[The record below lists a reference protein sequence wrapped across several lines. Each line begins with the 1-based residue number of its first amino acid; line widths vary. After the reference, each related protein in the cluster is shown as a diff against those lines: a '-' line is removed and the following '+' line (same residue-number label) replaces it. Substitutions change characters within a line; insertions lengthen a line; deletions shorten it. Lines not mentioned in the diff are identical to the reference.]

1 MCNGGNGEQFWRM
14 ANLVIGGWQN
24 GERAGLMAEL
34 MGYEPTRM
42 ANREIKLDTHIIRY
56 QKIPVIELCK
66 RLMVRLA

>member
-34 MGYEPTRM
+34 MDYEPTRM
-42 ANREIKLDTHIIRY
+42 AKSRNKIGHTY
-56 QKIPVIELCK
+56 NKIPK
-66 RLMVRLA
+66 DTSFRAM